1 MLNLFFNGAFT
12 LAMAEVSTEPKEPI
26 ELITADVLKEKFQR
40 YAIFINVNFLFI
52 DYEKKTY
59 IYV

>member
-1 MLNLFFNGAFT
+1 
-12 LAMAEVSTEPKEPI
+12 MAEVSTEPKEPI